1 MRIKSARRWVVVFD
15 DFKNE
20 SATTST
26 VAFIK
31 QKDAL
36 DFAEKCLLAFRDK
49 DFVVQGLAAPVV
61 DMDIGKA
68 KAETN
73 GYALLDADK
82 KIVQTA
88 KVYPVRIQVD

>member
-1 MRIKSARRWVVVFD
+1 MQIKSARRWVVVFG

-31 QKDAL
+31 QQDAL

-49 DFVVQGLAAPVV
+49 DFIVQGLATPVV
-61 DMDIGKA
+61 DMDIGKT

-88 KVYPVRIQVD
+88 KIYPVRVQVD

>member
-1 MRIKSARRWVVVFD
+1 MKIKSARRWVVVFD

-26 VAFIK
+26 VAFTK
-31 QKDAL
+31 QQDAL

-49 DFVVQGLAAPVV
+49 DFVVQGLTTPVV
-61 DMDIGKA
+61 DMDIGKT
-68 KAETN
+68 KAEAN
-73 GYALLDADK
+73 GYALLDTDK

-88 KVYPVRIQVD
+88 KVYPVRVQVD